1 MIAAASYG
9 QELVHVYAPWTR
21 PLVHVMLEVVV
32 LTCAIAGFVHAWR
45 AKRRGDLTPLFTYAV
60 IFTYGLVMELISYN
74 FVKNFTHAQFT
85 VMFYGRQLP
94 LYVTAVYPAMLYAG
108 IMTAR
113 RLGLRPAYEGFAAGL
128 LIVAMDVPFD
138 ICGPIV
144 KWWSWSDTDPN
155 IAVRWLD
162 VPVTSYYWHLAFG
175 GILATLTTLVGR
187 RVRTLPRLV
196 LFTLPV
202 SLLVIVLGV
211 LAFQPFHGLAAL
223 GVPQGVIVAGALCA
237 SLAVGALAQHR
248 LSREPDRLL
257 LAIPALFY
265 AFHLIVGFRFATSS
279 PLKLASILSVTAF
292 AAAVNLFVHRE
303 RGAER

>member
-1 MIAAASYG
+1 MT

-21 PLVHVMLEVVV
+21 PLVHVLLEVVV
-32 LTCAIAGFVHAWR
+32 LACAVAGFVHAWR

-60 IFTYGLVMELISYN
+60 IFTYGLVMELVSYN

-144 KWWSWSDTDPN
+144 HWWSWSDSDPR

-162 VPVTSYYWHLAFG
+162 VPVTSYFWHLSFG
-175 GILATLTTLVGR
+175 GILATLTTLVGP
-187 RVRTLPRLV
+187 RVRTLPRL
-196 LFTLPV
+196 LLLTLPIA
-202 SLLVIVLGV
+202 LAVIVLGV
-211 LAFQPFHGLAAL
+211 LLFQPFHGLAAL
-223 GVPQGVIVAGALCA
+223 GVPEGVLVAAALCA
-237 SLAVGALAQHR
+237 SFAIGALARRR
-248 LSREPDRLL
+248 LVTTPDRLL

-265 AFHLIVGFRFATSS
+265 AFHLIVGFRFATGA
-279 PLKLASILSVTAF
+279 PLKLATIVSVTAF

-303 RGAER
+303 RGPER